1 MLTRASAYLQLGGFA
16 TGMPGSQESSFVE
29 FRASLLLPADHPSP
43 GLGEASSSPGLEAA
57 APWRSRERHHL
68 GASGQLVVWVKS
80 CLGLWPT
87 VLWPAPKEWTG
98 LFASRRVGVG
108 EQRRKKSS
116 TQLSRQFLKAGVRLG
131 YF

>member
-1 MLTRASAYLQLGGFA
+1 
-16 TGMPGSQESSFVE
+16 MPGSQGSSFVE
-29 FRASLLLPADHPSP
+29 FHASLLLPADHPSP
-43 GLGEASSSPGLEAA
+43 GFGEASPSPGLEAA
-57 APWRSRERHHL
+57 APWCSRERHHL

-98 LFASRRVGVG
+98 LFVSRREGVG

-116 TQLSRQFLKAGVRLG
+116 TQLSRQFLKTRIRLG